1 MKRMITVA
9 GAALF
14 AASLARAQPK
24 TADEWDK
31 EGETQYSLGNFDG
44 AAESF
49 KKAFE
54 VGNKP
59 NYLYNVAQAYRQGN
73 KCKEAQFF
81 YKRFLDLKDNDKA
94 KPLTPE
100 RRAEVEG
107 FINDLE
113 ECIKRQQISSSRP
126 PTGTSPP
133 EHGSDG
139 GSGSGSGSGSGTRV
153 GAAGSGSGSGSD
165 DDDDNTRVT
174 KTTAGPPKL
183 ISVRLEGG
191 ASKINT
197 GSLDVPIQATGA
209 LIGGYPL
216 AVMPQLTLDLGA
228 AFTFTPVPYEVAS
241 TSKSASFIAVLA
253 NVGASYEV
261 IPKLSLRG
269 DVGAGILLFSGLDVM
284 GNPFTTGGAETSG
297 ALSMFHVRVGASADY
312 AITPNIIATIT
323 PLAFSYSPPKEGLK
337 DDIKSITRLD
347 FMLGLGYRM

>member
-44 AAESF
+44 AAEAF

-54 VGNKP
+54 VENKP

-81 YKRFLDLKDNDKA
+81 YKRFLDLKDADTA
-94 KPLTPE
+94 KPLTPA

-113 ECIKRQQISSSRP
+113 ECIKRQAAISSKP
-126 PTGTSPP
+126 PTGTQPTERGS
-133 EHGSDG
+133 GSDA
-139 GSGSGSGSGSGTRV
+139 GSGSGKRV
-153 GAAGSGSGSGSD
+153 GSAGSGSGSD
-165 DDDDNTRVT
+165 DDDDTHVT

-183 ISVRLEGG
+183 ISARLEGG

-209 LIGGYPL
+209 LIAGYPL
-216 AVMPQLTLDLGA
+216 AVIPQLTLDLGV
-228 AFTFTPVPYEVAS
+228 AFTFTPVPFENSV
-241 TSKSASFIAVLA
+241 THESKSASFIALLA

-269 DVGAGILLFSGLDVM
+269 DVGVGLLLFSGLDEM
-284 GNPFTTGGAETSG
+284 GNPFTQNGAATSG
-297 ALSMFHVRVGASADY
+297 ALGMFHLRVGASADY
-312 AITPNIIATIT
+312 AITPNVIATVT
-323 PLAFSYSPPKEGLK
+323 PIAFSYSPPKAGLK

>member
-24 TADEWDK
+24 NADEWEKD
-31 EGETQYSLGNFDG
+31 GETQYSLGNFDQ

-54 VGNKP
+54 AENNEAKKP
-59 NYLYNVAQAYRQGN
+59 AYLYNVAQAYRQGN
-73 KCKEAQFF
+73 RCKDSQFF
-81 YKRFLDLKDNDKA
+81 YKRFLDLKENDKA
-94 KPLTPE
+94 KPLTPDK
-100 RRAEVEG
+100 RAEVEG

-113 ECIKRQQISSSRP
+113 ECVKRQQISAAKP
-126 PTGTSPP
+126 PTGTQPP
-133 EHGSDG
+133 ER
-139 GSGSGSGSGSGTRV
+139 GSGSDTGSGKRV
-153 GAAGSGSGSGSD
+153 GSAGSGSGSD
-165 DDDDNTRVT
+165 DDDDTHVT

-183 ISVRLEGG
+183 ISARLEGG

-209 LIGGYPL
+209 LIAGYPL
-216 AVMPQLTLDLGA
+216 AVMPELTLDLGA
-228 AFTFTPVPYEVAS
+228 AFTFTPVPFENSVTHA
-241 TSKSASFIAVLA
+241 SKSASFIAVLA

-269 DVGAGILLFSGLDVM
+269 DVGAGILLFSGLDEM
-284 GNPFTTGGAETSG
+284 GNPFTTGGAATSG
-297 ALSMFHVRVGASADY
+297 ALTMFHVRVGASADY
-312 AITPNIIATIT
+312 AITPNVIATVT

>member
-1 MKRMITVA
+1 MKRMFTVA
-9 GAALF
+9 SAALF

-24 TADEWDK
+24 SAEEWDK
-31 EGETQYSLGNFDG
+31 DGETQYSLGNFDQ

-54 VGNKP
+54 VAGKP

-94 KPLTPE
+94 KPLAPDK
-100 RRAEVEG
+100 RAEIEG

-113 ECIKRQQISSSRP
+113 DCVKRQAAISAKP
-126 PTGTSPP
+126 PTGTQPP
-133 EHGSDG
+133 DKGSGSDT
-139 GSGSGSGSGSGTRV
+139 GSGSGSGPRV
-153 GAAGSGSGSGSD
+153 GSAGSGSGSD
-165 DDDDNTRVT
+165 DDDDTRVT
-174 KTTAGPPKL
+174 KTTVGPPKL
-183 ISVRLEGG
+183 ISARLEGG
-191 ASKINT
+191 GSKINA
-197 GSLDVPIQATGA
+197 GGLDIPIQATGA
-209 LIGGYPL
+209 LIAGYPL

-228 AFTFTPVPYEVAS
+228 AFTFTPVPYQAGTE
-241 TSKSASFIAVLA
+241 SKSASFIALLA

-269 DVGAGILLFSGLDVM
+269 DLGAGILLFSGLDEM
-284 GNPFTTGGAETSG
+284 GNPFTENGNATSG
-297 ALSMFHVRVGASADY
+297 ALGMFHIRVGASADY
-312 AITPNIIATIT
+312 AITPNIIATLT

-337 DDIKSITRLD
+337 ADIKSITRLD

>member
-24 TADEWDK
+24 TAEEWDK
-31 EGETQYSLGNFDG
+31 DGETQYSLGNFDG

-81 YKRFLDLKDNDKA
+81 YKRFLDLKDNDKS

-107 FINDLE
+107 FITDLE

-133 EHGSDG
+133 EHGSGSD
-139 GSGSGSGSGSGTRV
+139 SGSGSGSGKRV
-153 GAAGSGSGSGSD
+153 GSAGSGSGSD
-165 DDDDNTRVT
+165 DDDDNSRVT

-191 ASKINT
+191 ASKISA

-216 AVMPQLTLDLGA
+216 AVMPELTLDLGA
-228 AFTFTPVPYEVAS
+228 AFTFTPVPFENTMTNA
-241 TSKSASFIAVLA
+241 SKSASFIALLA

-269 DVGAGILLFSGLDVM
+269 DVGAGILLFSGLDEA
-284 GNPFTTGGAETSG
+284 GNPFTMSGQPTSG
-297 ALSMFHVRVGASADY
+297 ALGMFHIRVGASADY

-323 PLAFSYSPPKEGLK
+323 PIAFSYSPPKEGLK

>member
-14 AASLARAQPK
+14 AASLATAQPK
-24 TADEWDK
+24 SADEWDK
-31 EGETQYSLGNFDG
+31 EGETQYSLGNFDQ
-44 AAESF
+44 AAEAF

-54 VGNKP
+54 AENKP

-81 YKRFLDLKDNDKA
+81 YKRYLDLKDNDKV
-94 KPLTPE
+94 KPLAAD
-100 RRAEVEG
+100 RRAEIEG

-113 ECIKRQQISSSRP
+113 ECIKRQAAISSKP

-133 EHGSDG
+133 ER
-139 GSGSGSGSGSGTRV
+139 GSGSDTGSAKRV
-153 GAAGSGSGSGSD
+153 GSAGTGSGSGSD
-165 DDDDNTRVT
+165 DDEDDNRVT
-174 KTTAGPPKL
+174 KTTTALPKL

-197 GSLDVPIQATGA
+197 GNLDVPIQATGA
-209 LIGGYPL
+209 LIAGYPL
-216 AVMPQLTLDLGA
+216 AVAPQLTLDLGA
-228 AFTFTPVPYEVAS
+228 AFTFTPVPFDNGS
-241 TSKSASFIAVLA
+241 GGSKSASFIALLA

-269 DVGAGILLFSGLDVM
+269 DAGAGILLFSGLDM
-284 GNPFTTGGAETSG
+284 GNPFTMGGQATSG
-297 ALSMFHVRVGASADY
+297 ALGMFHVRVGASADY
-312 AITPNIIATIT
+312 AITPNVIATVT
-323 PLAFSYSPPKEGLK
+323 PIAFSYSPAKQGLQA
-337 DDIKSITRLD
+337 DIKSITRLD